1 MAAGIAYYEILPCC
15 SSSGTASDYFIL
27 PVGQVVTTAT
37 TGVYNGALVTINGI
51 TFTPGA
57 CYTIVP
63 VGTVKIPTYPTAPS
77 VLDYTPVI
85 DCAAAPCLFR
95 YYTLYSCSGLVTIQT
110 ATNLSA
116 YANSFVSLVGETDC
130 FFVVPE
136 TTADC
141 DPGGLVPVV
150 VNAEVPCECDCNCYQ
165 ITGTPSSV
173 FYIDCDL
180 APQTVTGAVKVCSV
194 IPPIVT
200 GGSGFVYNYGLC
212 TGNECPEICYEF
224 TNCKTGEVLIV
235 SNTTSVSTYFVDG
248 KTVTLQGYDGCWTIA
263 IAQEPCDCAVNV
275 TVLQAYDDCVT
286 CLPIIAYK
294 FTNCAN
300 ASIIKYST
308 DDYEAYI
315 GKVVKVDCG
324 ECWTV
329 ELINYAPPAVQP
341 IVIITS
347 FESCTA
353 CNRVYYELT
362 DCNGVEDPIYT
373 YTDFSQIGSQIINIE
388 NCLTCWRI
396 SKLANP
402 TPEQSSIASEVTV
415 TGVFKTC
422 DICNAQI
429 TCQCSVAWPDENGL
443 LSYINCFGV
452 TVNLRGLDPN
462 TPSEKLCVK
471 KWLIGR
477 EPIYFGDCINEGT
490 LDKPVYDC
498 PAPTYPKRFIAPGYT
513 TPTCDTEKYEK
524 ISCNSAEIL
533 YKSVL
538 RLRYGI
544 SNCCDEPDD
553 KWIIKKELIDL
564 QAAVDPNYT
573 CTPVQPCC
581 NNTSTC
587 GCGTCNS
594 R

>member
-1 MAAGIAYYEILPCC
+1 MAGTAYYEIIPCC
-15 SSSGTASDYFIL
+15 SSYGTATDYFLL
-27 PVGQVVTTAT
+27 PVGQVVTTST
-37 TGVYNGALVTINGI
+37 TGAYNGAPVTINGL
-51 TFTPGA
+51 TFATGQ
-57 CYTIVP
+57 CYTIIP
-63 VGTVKIPTYPTAPS
+63 AGTMKFPPYATAPS
-77 VLDYTPVI
+77 LLSYTIVT
-85 DCAAAPCLFR
+85 DCTVTRCLFR
-95 YYTLYSCSGLVTIQT
+95 YYTLYSCSGLNTILT
-110 ATNLSA
+110 ASNLID
-116 YANSFVSLVGETDC
+116 YVDTFVNLVGETDC
-130 FFVVPE
+130 FFVVE
-136 TTADC
+136 GDTANC
-141 DPGGLVPVV
+141 EPSGLVPVT
-150 VNAEVPCECDCNCYQ
+150 VNTSSSCECDCNCYQ

-180 APQTVTGAVKVCSV
+180 VPQTVTGAIKVCSV

-200 GGSGFVYNYGLC
+200 GGSGFVYDYGLC
-212 TGNECPEICYEF
+212 IDNECPVICYEF
-224 TNCKTGEVLIV
+224 TNCQTEETLIV
-235 SNTTSVSTYFVDG
+235 SNTPSISTYFVDN

-263 IAQEPCDCAVNV
+263 LAEEPCDCAINV
-275 TVLQAYDDCVT
+275 TILQAFDDCPT

-315 GKVVKVDCG
+315 GKVVRLDCG

-329 ELINYAPPAVQP
+329 ELINYTPPAVQP

-347 FESCTA
+347 FESCVA
-353 CNRVYYELT
+353 CNRTYYTLV
-362 DCNGVEDPIYT
+362 DCTETEDAIYT
-373 YTDFSQIGSQIINIE
+373 YTDLSLLVGKTINIKS
-388 NCLTCWRI
+388 CLTCWRI
-396 SKLANP
+396 LNLPTP
-402 TPEQSSIASEVTV
+402 TPEQALAASEVTI
-415 TGVFKTC
+415 TGTFNTC
-422 DICNAQI
+422 KLCDAAI
-429 TCQCSVAWPDENGL
+429 TCQCSVAWPDELGN
-443 LSYINCFGV
+443 LSYIDCYGDIITLEFQ
-452 TVNLRGLDPN
+452 DPN
-462 TPSEKLCVK
+462 TPSEKVCVK

-477 EPIYFGDCINEGT
+477 EPIYFEDCINVSPIKE
-490 LDKPVYDC
+490 PVYEC
-498 PAPTYPKRFIAPGYT
+498 PPPVYPKRFIEPGYT

-524 ISCNSAEIL
+524 ISCNAAEIL

-573 CTPVQPCC
+573 CTPVQTCC

-587 GCGTCNS
+587 SCGTCNS